1 MSGARHRRKGSRV
14 EREIVAKHIEI
25 GVPAKRV
32 PLSGA
37 QDGYPGD
44 VEVTLRDGPITGEV
58 KARKSGAGFV
68 TIEKWLGENGVLF
81 LRRDN
86 ADPIVVVP
94 WSTWARLLRKG
105 ATS

>member
-1 MSGARHRRKGSRV
+1 MSGAKHRRKGSRV

-25 GVPAKRV
+25 GVPAKRI

-37 QDGYPGD
+37 AAGFPGD
-44 VEVTLRDGPITGEV
+44 VEIELHDGKLTGEV

-68 TIEKWLGENGVLF
+68 TLESWLGANGVLF

-86 ADPIVVVP
+86 AEPIVVVP
-94 WSTWARLLRKG
+94 WSTWARVLKVKQ
-105 ATS
+105 